1 MILLMGL
8 AGTGKGTQGKLL
20 AEQLSMRLVSMGDVV
35 REYASENQRERML
48 AGDLLAD
55 DETIGM
61 LDQFLVNLDND
72 DEVILDGFPRSV
84 PQAEWLLEQVT
95 AGRFELRL
103 AFHLVASREALKQRL
118 LARGRA
124 DDNEEVIDRRFDEY
138 DKSTAPLLKWLEDH
152 GIDVV
157 EVDAE
162 RPVEVINR
170 DMAQQLQIT

>member
-20 AEQLSMRLVSMGDVV
+20 AELHGMRLISMGDVV
-35 REYASENQRERML
+35 REYASENQRDRML

-55 DETIGM
+55 DETIDM
-61 LDQFLVNLDND
+61 LDQFLASLDD
-72 DEVILDGFPRSV
+72 EHEVILDGFPRSV
-84 PQAEWLLEQVT
+84 PQAEWLLKQVQ
-95 AGRFELRL
+95 AGRFDVRL
-103 AFHLVASREALKQRL
+103 AFHLLASREALKQRL

-124 DDNEEVIDRRFDEY
+124 DDNDEVIAKRFDEY

-157 EVDAE
+157 NVDAE
-162 RPVEVINR
+162 RPVDVIQAE
-170 DMAQQLQIT
+170 MVQQLQQ